1 MKRQN
6 DKKPNPWLALMI
18 GNSRLHWAKFNGANL
33 VEAWDI
39 DHLGAGDERL
49 ASGEWKKLPLHIAS
63 VVPSETFFWQ
73 NFPNV
78 KVINR
83 EQIPLKGIYSS
94 LGIDRALALLGAGVT
109 SGWPILVID
118 GGTALTLTGAD
129 EQRQLIGGAIFPG
142 LKLQIKS
149 LAQGTAALP
158 EIPLPNQL
166 PPRWALDT
174 KSAIQSGIIYTV
186 LAGIANYMQAWW
198 REFPKGQIVLTGGDR
213 TVLFSYLEF
222 LFPDIA
228 KKVKVDPHL
237 IFWGI
242 RDLVIRH

>member
-6 DKKPNPWLALMI
+6 NKTQNPWLALMI
-18 GNSRLHWAKFNGANL
+18 GNSRLHWAKFNGAKF

-39 DHLGAGDERL
+39 ENFGAGDRRL
-49 ASGEWKKLPLHIAS
+49 ASGEWKKLPLYIAS
-63 VVPSETFFWQ
+63 VVPSEMVFWQ
-73 NFPNV
+73 NLPNV
-78 KVINR
+78 KIINR
-83 EQIPLKGIYSS
+83 DQIPLKGMYSS
-94 LGIDRALALLGAGVT
+94 LGIDRALAVLGAGVT

-129 EQRQLIGGAIFPG
+129 EQHQLIGGAIFPG

-158 EIPLPNQL
+158 EIPLPSQL

-174 KSAIQSGIIYTV
+174 KSAIQSGIVYTA
-186 LAGIANYMQAWW
+186 LAGIVNYMQAWW
-198 REFPKGQIVLTGGDR
+198 REFPKGQVVLTGGDR
-213 TVLFSYLEF
+213 TILFSYLEY

-228 KKVKVDPHL
+228 KKVKVDPYL
-237 IFWGI
+237 IFWGM
-242 RDLVIRH
+242 RDLVINH

>member
-6 DKKPNPWLALMI
+6 DKKHNPWLALTI
-18 GNSRLHWAKFNGANL
+18 GNSRLHWAKFSGAKL
-33 VEAWDI
+33 VEAWDTE
-39 DHLGAGDERL
+39 HLGAGDERL
-49 ASGEWKKLPLHIAS
+49 ASGEWKKLPLYIAS
-63 VVPSETFFWQ
+63 VIPSETLFWQ

-78 KVINR
+78 KIVNR
-83 EQIPLKGIYSS
+83 DQIPLKGIYSS
-94 LGIDRALALLGAGVT
+94 LGIDRALAVLGGGVT

-158 EIPLPNQL
+158 EIPLPDRL
-166 PPRWALDT
+166 PDRWALDT

-186 LAGIANYMQAWW
+186 LSGIANYMQAWW
-198 REFPKGQIVLTGGDR
+198 REFPQGQVVLTGGDR
-213 TVLFSYLEF
+213 TLLFNYLET
-222 LFPDIA
+222 LFPDLA
-228 KKVKVDPHL
+228 KKTKVDPNL

-242 RDLVIRH
+242 RNLVITH

>member
-6 DKKPNPWLALMI
+6 DKKHNPWLALMI
-18 GNSRLHWAKFNGANL
+18 GNSRLHWAKFSDTKL
-33 VEAWDI
+33 VEAWNTER
-39 DHLGAGDERL
+39 LGAGDERL
-49 ASGEWKKLPLHIAS
+49 ASGEWKKLPLYVAS
-63 VVPSETFFWQ
+63 VVPSETMFWQ

-83 EQIPLKGIYSS
+83 DQIPLKGTYSS
-94 LGIDRALALLGAGVT
+94 LGIDRALAVLGAGTT
-109 SGWPILVID
+109 SGWPTLVID

-149 LAQGTAALP
+149 LADGTAALP
-158 EIPLPNQL
+158 EINLPTHL
-166 PPRWALDT
+166 PSRWALDT
-174 KSAIQSGIIYTV
+174 KSAIQSGIVYTV

-198 REFPKGQIVLTGGDR
+198 REFPKGQVVLTGGDR
-213 TVLFSYLEF
+213 TLLFTYLES
-222 LFPDIA
+222 LFPDLA
-228 KKVKVDPHL
+228 KKTKVDPHL

-242 RDLVIRH
+242 RDLVISH